1 MTVGTLLLIVDFT
14 GKRLEL
20 RGFSWGWRAGKKS
33 FCFPMECVLVAFME
47 WAPDSARMLDTWVQ
61 WLQQEP
67 PLGRREVGP
76 SWLFLFTCPLSQL
89 HTMFSEAF
97 QTYRSAILGMRL
109 CVWRGCSNSTFS
121 FPFYLQQ
128 KMTRL
133 CQEDVCSR
141 SP

>member
-1 MTVGTLLLIVDFT
+1 MTVGTLLLIVDFRT
-14 GKRLEL
+14 HGKWLEL
-20 RGFSWGWRAGKKS
+20 RGFPGDGVWVRRVSV
-33 FCFPMECVLVAFME
+33 CPTECVLVAFME

-76 SWLFLFTCPLSQL
+76 SPWLFLFICPLSQL

-121 FPFYLQQ
+121 FPFYF
-128 KMTRL
+128 
-133 CQEDVCSR
+133 
-141 SP
+141 